1 MHSLSAQLVGPDQQ
15 VLVLHLPAQFTD
27 EWVAPVEREVADRLP
42 RVNNAAL
49 ILDFRDVRLMNSIA
63 ITCVLHLQDAC
74 KARGAK
80 LVLAELPEAISRF
93 LSQLKLDRRF
103 TIAPTV
109 DQALVAALNATP
121 R

>member
-1 MHSLSAQLVGPDQQ
+1 MHNLSAQLVGPDQQ

-74 KARGAK
+74 KARGAR

-103 TIAPTV
+103 TIATTV
-109 DQALVAALNATP
+109 DQALVAAVAAP
-121 R
+121 AR